1 LLLRDC
7 SLEVVLLTLRPCGL
21 FEELIEQHRVDRVEA
36 DGNDL
41 PVRIA
46 HCQVGTHFGYFLGD
60 EAKDLYVGWIN
71 VAVVAERDRLRA
83 NSASLASPIGSMS
96 CLYRRDARAPEKV
109 TTSLP

>member
-1 LLLRDC
+1 
-7 SLEVVLLTLRPCGL
+7 VL

-71 VAVVAERDRLRA
+71 IAVVAERDRFESEQRFTGVADWLDVVLISARRA
-83 NSASLASPIGSMS
+83 
-96 CLYRRDARAPEKV
+96 R
-109 TTSLP
+109 T